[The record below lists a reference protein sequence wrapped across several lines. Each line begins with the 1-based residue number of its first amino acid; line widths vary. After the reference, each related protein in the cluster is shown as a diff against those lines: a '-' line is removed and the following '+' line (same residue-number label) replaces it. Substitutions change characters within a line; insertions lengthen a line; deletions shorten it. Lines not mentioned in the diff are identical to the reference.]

1 MSSLVFDA
9 FAYAHQ
15 LRDVGI
21 TEQQAEV
28 IARKTAEVLQIAEE
42 VAKEEIHA
50 GELATK
56 RDLKE
61 VETILK
67 RDLKEVETILKR
79 DLKEVDTDL
88 KRDLKALELQVLL
101 QIEKSKNATLLWMFT
116 MLSAFAGTMVAVMAK
131 GFHWF

>member
-67 RDLKEVETILKR
+67 RDLKEV
-79 DLKEVDTDL
+79 DTDL